1 MSLLYVDAHDPAMTP
16 DGPFLP
22 NPLNTACF
30 LLTATSTVATF
41 AANYRGAPYMEE
53 LVCNRLLLR
62 TLQGAAAVLAVGA
75 AEVFE
80 PLNQLLQLAPLAGG
94 RADGGTCG
102 GDGVGALAVVADALG
117 LRACLC
123 AVMVLDV
130 AVTFAVERGIIY
142 CFEG

>member
-1 MSLLYVDAHDPAMTP
+1 
-16 DGPFLP
+16 
-22 NPLNTACF
+22 
-30 LLTATSTVATF
+30 
-41 AANYRGAPYMEE
+41 MEE

-75 AEVFE
+75 TEVFE

-94 RADGGTCG
+94 RADGGICG
-102 GDGVGALAVVADALG
+102 IDGVGALAVVADALG
-117 LRACLC
+117 LWACLC